1 MEGALM
7 DKTNGDLLELL
18 SYYDDLTA
26 KQAECIAQMS
36 RMITRQAWTIAMLKD
51 DRMSSESAE
60 QIKADMQKIK
70 EIITEAFGELVE
82 P

>member
-7 DKTNGDLLELL
+7 DKTNGELLELL

-70 EIITEAFGELVE
+70 EIITEAFGDLVE

>member
-1 MEGALM
+1 M
-7 DKTNGDLLELL
+7 DKTNGELLELL
-18 SYYDDLTA
+18 SYYDDLTV
-26 KQAECIAQMS
+26 KQAQCIAQMS
-36 RMITRQAWTIAMLKD
+36 RMIARQAWTIAMLKD
-51 DRMSSESAE
+51 DRMSSESDE

>member
-7 DKTNGDLLELL
+7 DKTNGELLELL

-60 QIKADMQKIK
+60 LIKADMQKIK

>member
-7 DKTNGDLLELL
+7 DKTNGELLELL

-36 RMITRQAWTIAMLKD
+36 RMIARQAWTIAMLKD

>member
-7 DKTNGDLLELL
+7 DKTNGELLELL

-60 QIKADMQKIK
+60 QIKDDMQKIK

>member
-7 DKTNGDLLELL
+7 DKTNGELLELL

-26 KQAECIAQMS
+26 KQAECIAKMS

>member
-7 DKTNGDLLELL
+7 DKTNGELLELL

-26 KQAECIAQMS
+26 KQAECI
-36 RMITRQAWTIAMLKD
+36 
-51 DRMSSESAE
+51 MSSESAE

>member
-7 DKTNGDLLELL
+7 DKTNGELLELL

-26 KQAECIAQMS
+26 KQAKCIAQMS

>member
-1 MEGALM
+1 MRGALM
-7 DKTNGDLLELL
+7 DKTNGELLELL

>member
-1 MEGALM
+1 M
-7 DKTNGDLLELL
+7 DKTNGELLELL

-70 EIITEAFGELVE
+70 EIITAAFGELVE

>member
-1 MEGALM
+1 M
-7 DKTNGDLLELL
+7 DKTNGELLELL

-26 KQAECIAQMS
+26 KQAEFIAQMS

>member
-1 MEGALM
+1 M
-7 DKTNGDLLELL
+7 DKTNGELLELL
-18 SYYDDLTA
+18 SYYDDLTT

>member
-1 MEGALM
+1 MRGALM
-7 DKTNGDLLELL
+7 DKSNGELLELL

-26 KQAECIAQMS
+26 KQAQCIAQMS
-36 RMITRQAWTIAMLKD
+36 RMIARQAWTIAMLKD

>member
-7 DKTNGDLLELL
+7 DKTNGELLELL

-60 QIKADMQKIK
+60 QINADMQKIK

>member
-7 DKTNGDLLELL
+7 DKTNGELLELL

-26 KQAECIAQMS
+26 KQSECIAQMS

>member
-7 DKTNGDLLELL
+7 DKTNGELLELL

>member
-7 DKTNGDLLELL
+7 DKTNGELLELL

-51 DRMSSESAE
+51 DRMSSESDE

>member
-1 MEGALM
+1 M
-7 DKTNGDLLELL
+7 DKTNGELLEFL